1 VRLPTGRCIGGGS
14 ARSWGAACELQQ
26 LWVDTEWRHRGLGS
40 RLVANVEA
48 EARARG
54 CTLIYLETFTFQAPN
69 FYARLGYEVAAT
81 LAGFPDGITKFLMT
95 KRLA

>member
-14 ARSWGAACELQQ
+14 ARSWG
-26 LWVDTEWRHRGLGS
+26 
-40 RLVANVEA
+40 
-48 EARARG
+48 
-54 CTLIYLETFTFQAPN
+54 
-69 FYARLGYEVAAT
+69 GYEVAAT